1 MKEILQMAEAHLL
14 NVQRELQQL
23 EEQKLNIENDIKTLN
38 NYLTTSI
45 EHVNSYRE
53 QIKPVNTT
61 MSPNV

>member
-23 EEQKLNIENDIKTLN
+23 EEQKVYIENDIKTLRD
-38 NYLTTSI
+38 YLTTSI

>member
-23 EEQKLNIENDIKTLN
+23 EEQKANIENDIKTLN